1 MATVTYSYVGQSHI
15 KVRAEKTI
23 VNEQVIDALKSVRY
37 KVLTGAEDLKEV
49 YRLRY
54 KCYRAE
60 RSIPENERGI
70 MADPFDETANCVH
83 VAVEVDGEIL
93 ASVRLHLM
101 SELSLTSPTLE
112 VFPEIH
118 DELKRGRTV
127 LDITRFVV
135 APAARKQRVPL
146 HFLVLRI
153 PLLATMFY
161 NIDLALAPV
170 RTEHAAFYRRYLGY
184 DLMLEPRSYPGL
196 KKPIQLLTAN
206 VREQRDAVL
215 ARTPVFGPV
224 DDIPHSNI
232 AFPALSGIYAAS
244 KNGRSAAA

>member
-1 MATVTYSYVGQSHI
+1 M
-15 KVRAEKTI
+15 
-23 VNEQVIDALKSVRY
+23 NEQVIDALKSSRY
-37 KVLTGAEDLKEV
+37 KVLTGTKDLEEV
-49 YRLRY
+49 HRLRY

-83 VAVEVDGEIL
+83 VAVEVDGKIL
-93 ASVRLHLM
+93 AAVRLHLV
-101 SELSLTSPTLE
+101 SKLSLTSPTLE
-112 VFPEIH
+112 VFPEIL
-118 DELKRGRTV
+118 DELKRGQTI
-127 LDITRFVV
+127 LDTTRFVID
-135 APAARKQRVPL
+135 PAARKQRVSL

-153 PLLATMFY
+153 PFLATMFY

-184 DLMLEPRSYPGL
+184 DLTMGPRSYPGL

-206 VREQRDAVL
+206 VREQRGAVL

-232 AFPALSGIYAAS
+232 AFPDLSGIYAVS